1 MKRLKIAA
9 YTLTYYATSLMLG
22 FFSSYFLNEKAYN
35 FRYPLF
41 TSGCQNMIH
50 FILATLVLAVRKR
63 NVLYRPNLHSLP
75 CAVIAAIDIGVSSYA
90 LRNISLAF
98 YTMVKSSAPVF
109 ILLCGF
115 ALGIEKLSFFLF
127 FLMFTIGGGVFLT
140 SMVDTCFDMYGFGL
154 VSIASFMAGL
164 RWALVQYLIHKKC
177 VRSAGV
183 TVTIQ
188 ELCLPIS
195 ILLLL
200 CSCGMEGIP
209 TIVRSEFL
217 VNAQKSMFN
226 AVFIILSGCLSFSL
240 ILAEF
245 ALVDQASVIYLSMSG
260 IVKELIII
268 IYSVMRNTIS
278 LSRVNVAGLFI
289 SIAGIIIFNL
299 TITKRIVN
307 EGDKDLEAA
316 EQQMI

>member
-1 MKRLKIAA
+1 M
-9 YTLTYYATSLMLG
+9 YYATSLMLG

-41 TSGCQNMIH
+41 TTGCQNMIH
-50 FILATLVLAVRKR
+50 FILATLVLAIRKR
-63 NVLYRPNLHSLP
+63 SILDTPNLLSLP
-75 CAVIAAIDIGVSSYA
+75 CAAIAAIDIGVSSYA

-140 SMVDTCFDMYGFGL
+140 SMVDTKFDRYGFGL

-164 RWALVQYLIHKKC
+164 RWAFVQYLIHKRR
-177 VRSAGV
+177 VRKTGV

-217 VNAQKSMFN
+217 VSARKGVFN
-226 AVFIILSGCLSFSL
+226 AGFIILSGCLSFSL

-260 IVKELIII
+260 IVKELIIVV
-268 IYSVMRNTIS
+268 YSVMRNTIS
-278 LSRVNVAGLFI
+278 LSKVNVAGLFI
-289 SIAGIIIFNL
+289 SIVGIILFNL
-299 TITKRIVN
+299 TITKGLMSESEKELVV
-307 EGDKDLEAA
+307 A